1 MSLKQHLFRSAV
13 GAVVWSALSSGVQA
27 QNAPTSVVDEVVV
40 TGTRLS
46 VRESIRAKRQTDAI
60 SDSIAADEVG
70 SIPDFGLGEAV
81 QRLSGVSLI
90 INNGR
95 GEAQFLSVRGFNP
108 DYNAVTVDGVA
119 LPSTETTRRTVSL
132 DVVPAT
138 FASRVT
144 LLKSAFADRTSEAV
158 GGSTDLRTRS
168 AFDHNS
174 LFISGR
180 ANLSDWTNGPRFRDR
195 NPSGQAEFT
204 LSDRF
209 GADRRFGALLQL
221 GYFRRDSSSLN
232 TATDTYGYYAYTS
245 GAQNLPALRQTSA
258 TAASATL
265 QPTDSVDGLVAIP
278 DRFRWLTYDN
288 VRQRKSIFGKLEY
301 DDGRGV
307 AAHLTG
313 GSFTHTNSENRYSQF
328 LSRSGN
334 ATVNSATTG
343 GFASGSAQVDFDNFE
358 QTRRVSYAQLDGH
371 VPVGEGWRLSAI
383 ANRARGSYHQGT
395 VEDVFTQAAN
405 TGLAFTYRAEPGPT
419 PLFMPNANSSY
430 FDPARYLESYHMLR
444 DERSRTEVTTL
455 KANLG
460 TNDDDDRDWRFKTGV
475 DYRDLSLNYDL
486 QENRFNRAATAATTL
501 ATIGALKQSYQPFN
515 GEGLGMLVI
524 DPLKTA
530 AFFEAN
536 PSLFT
541 PATTNVQNSS
551 IGDFHVDERVT
562 AAYATAV
569 RKGPV
574 WSLGLGLRYENLRRT
589 VSSSQPSPLNSTAN
603 YVAVDVKQNEGR
615 VFPSAWASYDL
626 TAQTRLKLA
635 ASQTQA
641 RPRFSDLA
649 QNSSPSVNLTTL
661 TASQSVANPDLK
673 PRLATNLDLS
683 LEHYQGDTLVSI
695 AVFHKTISDEIVRTT
710 SVQTGVSLPGMSG
723 AYTLTTS
730 RAENRDESKV
740 DGVEIGV
747 SIPRFS
753 RGPSLVRDFGV
764 SSNLSLMRM
773 TAPTIRM
780 SDGTFRR
787 TPQMVESAKR
797 AANVTV
803 FYAKGPF
810 GANLSYNYTG
820 KIPISFATDNAVND
834 LYYKASTTVDAQLRY
849 RPVRAV
855 TVLVQAKNLTNTRP
869 TRVIGPSQTLSKEQ
883 LDNGR
888 AYYLGVNFDF

>member
-1 MSLKQHLFRSAV
+1 MSRSKQLFCSALGV
-13 GAVVWSALSSGVQA
+13 AVWSAISGGAQA
-27 QNAPTSVVDEVVV
+27 QTAAGTTVDEVVV

-81 QRLSGVSLI
+81 QRLPGVSLI

-144 LLKSAFADRTSEAV
+144 LVKSAFADRTSEAV

-168 AFDHNS
+168 AFDRAGR
-174 LFISGR
+174 FVSGR
-180 ANLSDWTNGPRFRDR
+180 VNLSYWDNGPRFRDR
-195 NPSGQAEFT
+195 DPSGQAEFT
-204 LSDRF
+204 VSDRF
-209 GADRRFGALLQL
+209 GADRRLGALLQL
-221 GYFRRDSSSLN
+221 GYFRRDSSSLD
-232 TATDTYGYYAYTS
+232 TATDTYGYYNYGS
-245 GAQNLPALRQTSA
+245 GTQNLAALRQTSA

-265 QPTDSVDGLVAIP
+265 QPADSVDGLIAIP

-301 DDGRGV
+301 DDGAGV

-343 GFASGSAQVDFDNFE
+343 GFAAGSAQVDFDNFE
-358 QTRRVSYAQLDGH
+358 QTRRVSYVQLDGAA
-371 VPVGEGWRLSAI
+371 PVGDGWRLSAI
-383 ANRARGSYHQGT
+383 ANRARGSYRQTT

-405 TGLAFTYRAEPGPT
+405 AALAFTYRAEPGPT
-419 PLFMPNANSSY
+419 PLFTPNAGSSY
-430 FDPARYLESYHMLR
+430 LDPARYLQSHHLLR
-444 DERSRTEVTTL
+444 DERSRTDVTTL
-455 KANLG
+455 KANLASK
-460 TNDDDDRDWRFKTGV
+460 DDDARDWRFQAGV
-475 DYRDLSLNYDL
+475 DYRDLSLDYDQ
-486 QENRFNRAATAATTL
+486 QENRFNRATTATTSL
-501 ATIGALKQSYQPFN
+501 ATVGPLAQGYRPFN
-515 GEGLGMLVI
+515 GEGQGMLVI
-524 DPLKTA
+524 DPAKAA
-530 AFFEAN
+530 AFFDSN

-541 PATTNVQNSS
+541 PAATNTQNSA

-562 AAYATAV
+562 AAYVTAV
-569 RKGPV
+569 RKGPN
-574 WSLGLGLRYENLRRT
+574 WSAGLGLRYENLRRT
-589 VSSSQPSPLNSTAN
+589 VRSSQPSPLNSTSN
-603 YVAVDVKQNEGR
+603 YVAVEVDQNEGR
-615 VFPSAWASYDL
+615 VFPSAWASYEL
-626 TAQTRLKLA
+626 SAKTRLKA
-635 ASQTQA
+635 AVSQTQA

-649 QNSSPSVNLTTL
+649 QNSSPSVNLTTF

-683 LEHYQGDTLVSI
+683 LEHYQGDALVSI
-695 AVFHKTISDEIVRTT
+695 AAFHKTISDEIVRTT
-710 SVQTGVSLPGMSG
+710 SAQTGVTLPGLSG
-723 AYTLTTS
+723 VYTLTTS
-730 RAENRDESKV
+730 RAENRDQAKV

-747 SIPRFS
+747 SVPRFS
-753 RGPSLVRDFGV
+753 AAPGALKDFGV
-764 SSNLSLMRM
+764 SGNVSLMRM

-780 SDGTFRR
+780 SDGAFRR
-787 TPQMVESAKR
+787 TPQMVESAKQ
-797 AANVTV
+797 AANVTL

-834 LYYKASTTVDAQLRY
+834 LYYKAISTLDGQLRY
-849 RPVRAV
+849 RPARAV
-855 TVLVQAKNLTNTRP
+855 TLLAQAKNLTKARP
-869 TRVIGPSQTLSKEQ
+869 TRVIGPGQALSKEQ

-888 AYYLGVNFDF
+888 AFYFGVNFDF